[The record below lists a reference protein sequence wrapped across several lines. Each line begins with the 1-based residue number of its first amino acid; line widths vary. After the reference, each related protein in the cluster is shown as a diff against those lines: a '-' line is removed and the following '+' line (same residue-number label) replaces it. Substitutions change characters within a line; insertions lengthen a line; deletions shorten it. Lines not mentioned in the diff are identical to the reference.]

1 MYNDSLIEKTAQ
13 FPNAEG
19 MPVGRKVYIFIMKY
33 AGYDTTPPGLRYS
46 L

>member
-1 MYNDSLIEKTAQ
+1 MYSDSPIEKTAL

-33 AGYDTTPPGLRYS
+33 AGYDTTPKGSRYS